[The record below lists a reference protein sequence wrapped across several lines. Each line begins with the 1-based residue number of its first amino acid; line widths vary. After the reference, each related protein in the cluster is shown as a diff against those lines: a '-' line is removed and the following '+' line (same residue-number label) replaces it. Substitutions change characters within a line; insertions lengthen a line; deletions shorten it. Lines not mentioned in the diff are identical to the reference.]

1 MKRFIFYRNFIIV
14 ISIIIIIFIL
24 IVTFQLIDNE
34 PQRVYEIDFNGKQAE
49 ISAYASLI
57 GSLLSFLSIAFVIY
71 TIIYQKNESIV
82 IEKTKVTDE
91 KDDLKKRLQ
100 LVVNHI
106 ESFIN
111 SLEEMNKQITIYI
124 EKEKKAPSQVHT
136 LYFNVNKN
144 FSRII
149 SNDPQSIYNALK
161 ALSPN
166 PNQDFEILF
175 SELFKYLDFYN
186 DLLIELKKNNKSY
199 KKEKFKKLENLGEE
213 ILDLYNMKA
222 DLITNY
228 KRAFPG
234 IHHIKPWVEKVN
246 KSIEK
251 YYKYLEHCAKKNEQN
266 DIDYLN
272 ETVFK
277 EFIEGAN
284 FTIKATGPDEY
295 GGMEIMQK
303 LSQIRKHLYFI
314 KSNVFVYLE
323 DLEHY
328 QNEYLKDESNGIV
341 ELKSIN
347 SKIANY
353 LS

>member
-1 MKRFIFYRNFIIV
+1 MKRFTFYRNFIIA
-14 ISIIIIIFIL
+14 ISIIIIVFIFI
-24 IVTFQLIDNE
+24 ITSQLIRNE
-34 PQRVYEIDFNGKQAE
+34 PQRLYEIDFNGKQAE

-71 TIIYQKNESIV
+71 TIIYQKNESVIV
-82 IEKTKVTDE
+82 EKTKVTDE
-91 KDDLKKRLQ
+91 KNDLKKRLH

-111 SLEEMNKQITIYI
+111 SLEEMNNQITIYI
-124 EKEKKAPSQVHT
+124 EKEKKTPSQIHT

-149 SNDPQSIYNALK
+149 SNDPQNIYNALK
-161 ALSPN
+161 ALSS
-166 PNQDFEILF
+166 NQDFEILF

-199 KKEKFKKLENLGEE
+199 KRQKFKKLENLGEE

-222 DLITNY
+222 NLITNY

-251 YYKYLEHCAKKNEQN
+251 YYKYLDECAKKNEQH

-272 ETVFK
+272 DTVFT

-284 FTIKATGPDEY
+284 FTIKVIGPDEY

-328 QNEYLKDESNGIV
+328 QNEYLKNDSHGITA
-341 ELKSIN
+341 LKSIS
-347 SKIANY
+347 SKIADC